1 MQMFQA
7 VYVYKVLIE
16 CVLNLYYAL
25 IFSLI
30 NTVSNCLF
38 PFSLG
43 IIYNRKCI
51 IQVSKSLYMYLLES
65 RYTFYKY
72 LMECLSFCSNL
83 FVNFKHFI
91 YLLSCFSTI
100 TGTRI
105 GTVIGLPLA
114 GVLCASDLW
123 GGWPSVFY
131 IYGMYIYTPVCIW
144 NW

>member
-1 MQMFQA
+1 MQMSQA

-43 IIYNRKCI
+43 IIYYRKCI

-72 LMECLSFCSNL
+72 LME
-83 FVNFKHFI
+83 
-91 YLLSCFSTI
+91 
-100 TGTRI
+100 
-105 GTVIGLPLA
+105 
-114 GVLCASDLW
+114 
-123 GGWPSVFY
+123 
-131 IYGMYIYTPVCIW
+131 
-144 NW
+144 

>member
-1 MQMFQA
+1 MQMSQA

-51 IQVSKSLYMYLLES
+51 IQVCKSLYMYLLES

-72 LMECLSFCSNL
+72 LME
-83 FVNFKHFI
+83 
-91 YLLSCFSTI
+91 
-100 TGTRI
+100 
-105 GTVIGLPLA
+105 
-114 GVLCASDLW
+114 
-123 GGWPSVFY
+123 
-131 IYGMYIYTPVCIW
+131 
-144 NW
+144 

>member
-1 MQMFQA
+1 M
-7 VYVYKVLIE
+7 
-16 CVLNLYYAL
+16 
-25 IFSLI
+25 
-30 NTVSNCLF
+30 
-38 PFSLG
+38 
-43 IIYNRKCI
+43 
-51 IQVSKSLYMYLLES
+51 
-65 RYTFYKY
+65 
-72 LMECLSFCSNL
+72 SFCSNL

-91 YLLSCFSTI
+91 HLLSCFSTI

-144 NW
+144 NWLIMVIDRMESTNWSLIIGVINKIGQLQNRRQICSSHKVLLSINHNYDKMWDNSVRSTWHILTM

>member
-1 MQMFQA
+1 MQMSQA
-7 VYVYKVLIE
+7 VYVYKALIE

-51 IQVSKSLYMYLLES
+51 IQVSNLYMYLLES

-72 LMECLSFCSNL
+72 LME
-83 FVNFKHFI
+83 
-91 YLLSCFSTI
+91 
-100 TGTRI
+100 
-105 GTVIGLPLA
+105 
-114 GVLCASDLW
+114 
-123 GGWPSVFY
+123 
-131 IYGMYIYTPVCIW
+131 
-144 NW
+144 

>member
-25 IFSLI
+25 SFSLI

-65 RYTFYKY
+65 RYIHLLQIFNGV
-72 LMECLSFCSNL
+72 SFCSNL

-91 YLLSCFSTI
+91 HLLSCFSTL

-131 IYGMYIYTPVCIW
+131 IYGMYIYTPVCI
-144 NW
+144 

>member
-1 MQMFQA
+1 MQMSQA

-16 CVLNLYYAL
+16 CVLKYYAL

-51 IQVSKSLYMYLLES
+51 IQVSNLYMYLLES

-72 LMECLSFCSNL
+72 LME
-83 FVNFKHFI
+83 
-91 YLLSCFSTI
+91 
-100 TGTRI
+100 
-105 GTVIGLPLA
+105 
-114 GVLCASDLW
+114 
-123 GGWPSVFY
+123 
-131 IYGMYIYTPVCIW
+131 
-144 NW
+144 

>member
-72 LMECLSFCSNL
+72 LMEWASVQTFLWILSTS
-83 FVNFKHFI
+83 
-91 YLLSCFSTI
+91 
-100 TGTRI
+100 
-105 GTVIGLPLA
+105 
-114 GVLCASDLW
+114 
-123 GGWPSVFY
+123 Y
-131 IYGMYIYTPVCIW
+131 IYFPVFPQ
-144 NW
+144 

>member
-1 MQMFQA
+1 MQLFQA
-7 VYVYKVLIE
+7 VYVHKVLIQ

-51 IQVSKSLYMYLLES
+51 IQVCKSLYMYLLES

-72 LMECLSFCSNL
+72 LME
-83 FVNFKHFI
+83 
-91 YLLSCFSTI
+91 
-100 TGTRI
+100 
-105 GTVIGLPLA
+105 
-114 GVLCASDLW
+114 
-123 GGWPSVFY
+123 
-131 IYGMYIYTPVCIW
+131 
-144 NW
+144 